1 MESAVVST
9 TIGAE
14 GLELENNRHLLIA
27 DSPSQ
32 FADTVVSLLED
43 PTRTKAL
50 GKAGRAR
57 VEERYGWDKLA
68 VDLEN
73 FLNQMMEPR

>member
-1 MESAVVST
+1 
-9 TIGAE
+9 
-14 GLELENNRHLLIA
+14 
-27 DSPSQ
+27 
-32 FADTVVSLLED
+32 VVSLLED

-68 VDLEN
+68 VDLEH
-73 FLNQMMEPR
+73 FLNQMVEPR